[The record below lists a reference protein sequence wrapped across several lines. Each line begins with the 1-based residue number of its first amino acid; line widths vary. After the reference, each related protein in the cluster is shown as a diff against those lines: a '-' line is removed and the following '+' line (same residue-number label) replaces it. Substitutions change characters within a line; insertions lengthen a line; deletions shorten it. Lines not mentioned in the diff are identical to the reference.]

1 MKGIA
6 TPNPLRRHDLP
17 GAALVAAALPTRGG
31 RS

>member
-6 TPNPLRRHDLP
+6 TPNPLRRYDLP
-17 GAALVAAALPTRGG
+17 GAALGAAALPTGGG